1 MLELAG
7 ETSDIGAARAG
18 RVWLVPRSVTNAGV
32 ISCAGAGA
40 SASRAASISVTTG
53 NIGGQVRQGN
63 GGNGGNVRGS
73 GPVLNSEAAASA
85 GPKTSSKFSA
95 FAPAA
100 LDDDT
105 S

>member
-1 MLELAG
+1 
-7 ETSDIGAARAG
+7 
-18 RVWLVPRSVTNAGV
+18 VTNAGV

-53 NIGGQVRQGN
+53 NIGGKARQGN
-63 GGNGGNVRGS
+63 GGNDGNVS
-73 GPVLNSEAAASA
+73 GPGFNSEAAASA